1 MAKNDK
7 THHTLSEQAAFQ
19 LANVTKTAPQY
30 GAITPRWLVR
40 LLDWKPLEAGTL
52 RVNRVVNEKSV
63 DVICGQEET
72 VALPETFVPYDEKPR
87 ELTLNSI
94 SAVMNI
100 HSRTSDLYSNP
111 YDQIKEQ
118 LRLTIE
124 TVKERQ
130 ESELINNENYGLLK
144 NVPASQRIQTR
155 KGSPTPD
162 DLDDLISKVWK
173 EPSFFL
179 AHPRAIAAFEREC
192 TRRGVPPP
200 TVTLFGSPF
209 LTWRGIPLVPTDKL
223 MVDGQTDP
231 AVGAGGK
238 TSILLL
244 RVGEQKQG
252 VIGLY
257 QPGLPGEQTPGLS
270 VRFMGL
276 NQNAIGSYLVSLY
289 CSAAILTDD
298 AIAALDQVEVG
309 NYHEYKY

>member
-223 MVDGQTDP
+223 MVDGQTEP
-231 AVGAGGK
+231 AVGKGGK